1 MSTLG
6 NVLRSEQSQLGQTLH
21 RVRTGLIEHAG
32 VAEQL
37 IQNRPAARAGLNRRI
52 DRSRGLGE
60 FVVGF
65 GGDQCGGRRTAPLR
79 DDQIDNRLECVVG
92 Q

>member
-6 NVLRSEQSQLGQTLH
+6 NVFRSEQSQFGQTLH
-21 RVRTGLIEHAG
+21 GVGIGPIEHAG

-37 IQNRPAARAGLNRRI
+37 VQNCATVRVGSDRRI
-52 DRSRGLGE
+52 DRSRDLGE

-65 GGDQCGGRRTAPLR
+65 GSYQGAGCRTPPLDDPIDRRFGRMVR
-79 DDQIDNRLECVVG
+79 Q
-92 Q
+92 